1 LIAFADGRSWRCDGI
16 DLIMTD
22 EALGEIDLDYA
33 RALAERA
40 AKAKP
45 EIYPSEVVSECRCL
59 TELVL
64 NERDDCC
71 RLICLGCVWVIHA

>member
-16 DLIMTD
+16 DLITTD

-33 RALAERA
+33 RALAQRA

-45 EIYPSEVVSECRCL
+45 ECLSENK
-59 TELVL
+59 L
-64 NERDDCC
+64 NPVNH
-71 RLICLGCVWVIHA
+71 L